1 MKVLMLLATGRREAV
16 FYFWDQ
22 MEHGMFSMIVKK
34 DAYHTMIFKHLGEI
48 KNGERIPKQWG
59 ASTESYFMDEK
70 DGITSLK
77 VELNME
83 AEEWFESYFNSTFPK
98 ALEVVKQLAEE

>member
-1 MKVLMLLATGRREAV
+1 MLQRRKFGIYFGMMLLTA
-16 FYFWDQ
+16 
-22 MEHGMFSMIVKK
+22 
-34 DAYHTMIFKHLGEI
+34 
-48 KNGERIPKQWG
+48 NGLPKQWG